1 MIVKN
6 ALLPAEKAG
15 QIQRTAGD
23 FNCRLQGLAVAANK
37 QAKVVVVGEER
48 AESRLIEL
56 KDDHRTSVFMGSCG
70 LCD

>member
-23 FNCRLQGLAVAANK
+23 FNCRLHGLAVAANK
-37 QAKVVVVGEER
+37 LARVVVAGEEEDLK
-48 AESRLIEL
+48 ALFESIGETLE
-56 KDDHRTSVFMGSCG
+56 
-70 LCD
+70 

>member
-37 QAKVVVVGEER
+37 QATVVVAGEEEDLT
-48 AESRLIEL
+48 ALFESIGETL
-56 KDDHRTSVFMGSCG
+56 
-70 LCD
+70 